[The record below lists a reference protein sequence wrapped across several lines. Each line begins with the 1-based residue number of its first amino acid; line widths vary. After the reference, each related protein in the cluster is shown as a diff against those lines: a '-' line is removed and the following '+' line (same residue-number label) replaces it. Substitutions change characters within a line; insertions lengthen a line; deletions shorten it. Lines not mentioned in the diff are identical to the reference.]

1 MCIALDLT
9 KSMASLEPGT
19 RPFYK
24 YVSPDTACKILQNKT
39 VRYSSP
45 LTFNDPFDVQAGLH
59 FDFNVNLLLGKIID
73 RLEALAS
80 QTTAPEVDPNDVWG
94 QIVLKVR
101 EFYPSQGFKKE
112 RWLQTF
118 KPAFEQLAAI
128 FEETRS
134 KYQAHWQD
142 NLLPGARV
150 FCVTEDR
157 DNLLMWA
164 HYAKEHT
171 GAVFEFW
178 SLPDEDNPLSIARQ
192 VQYRREPPP
201 FFSEAEFIDDLLSLR
216 KLDFSSLYRQY
227 AYFKSSHW
235 AYEREWRV
243 WYPLSKSNLHD
254 LMPIRPSEFCAI
266 YLGCRI
272 SKEDRDRIITLAGN
286 SFPNA
291 NMYQAHKRD
300 HSYELTYSEV

>member
-1 MCIALDLT
+1 MALDLT
-9 KSMASLEPGT
+9 RTMASLEPGI

-24 YVSPDTACKILQNKT
+24 YVSPDTACTILQNKT

-59 FDFNVNLLLGKIID
+59 FDFNLNSLQAKIIEG
-73 RLEALAS
+73 LEKLAS
-80 QTTAPEVDPNDVWG
+80 QATEPEVDSNDVWG

-101 EFYPSQGFKKE
+101 ELYPRHGFPKE
-112 RWLQTF
+112 KWLHTF
-118 KPAFEQLAAI
+118 KPVFDQIAEI

-134 KYQAHWQD
+134 KYQAHWQN

-178 SLPDEDNPLSIARQ
+178 SLPDEDNPLSVARQ
-192 VQYRREPPP
+192 VQYRSEPPP
-201 FFSEAEFIDDLLSLR
+201 FFSEAEFIDNLLSVR
-216 KLDFSSLYRQY
+216 KLDFDSLYRQY

-243 WYPLSKSNLHD
+243 WYPLSKSELHD
-254 LMPIRPSEFCAI
+254 LMPVRPSEFRAL
-266 YLGCRI
+266 YLGCRT
-272 SKEDRDRIITLAGN
+272 SDKDRDRIKNLAEN
-286 SFPNA
+286 SFPDVKI
-291 NMYQAHKRD
+291 YQAHKQD
-300 HSYELTYSEV
+300 HTYELSYSEV